1 MAVGCGAC
9 PRPSLNGL
17 FPFRSTTDE
26 GKPRTLR
33 IPLPLMKKPD
43 SKHPDRITVPTLTT
57 GQPTGTPAQQAFR
70 QAILDVENLRERL
83 HDLRAEQAEARRR
96 YWQQVGPAATAV
108 VEARHALFPTL
119 EEALLLSYFSRLE
132 EQQITAL
139 LLGNA
144 RTLEDR
150 FGEDE
155 GKIIRKYAP
164 AGARRSEVFGDNYAP
179 DPALPAEPEFIADP
193 SLPPHEQAAQAAK
206 ARRKTKA
213 QRQQEAAAQAD
224 QKQLESNAKTIYR
237 QLARTHHPD
246 LERDPTKQAAKTAQ
260 MQRIT
265 EAYEADDLYTLLQLL
280 AESGPADAE
289 ADDVL
294 ARYTR
299 ALLQQQTQLKQ
310 EMNELKYGPNG
321 FVTGTDKKQE
331 LELRQL
337 KRDLRA
343 EAEYVAH
350 VGRVISEADGL
361 RELLR
366 QLAAEGLESI

>member
-1 MAVGCGAC
+1 
-9 PRPSLNGL
+9 
-17 FPFRSTTDE
+17 
-26 GKPRTLR
+26 
-33 IPLPLMKKPD
+33 MKKAD
-43 SKHPDRITVPTLTT
+43 SAPPERITVPVRT
-57 GQPTGTPAQQAFR
+57 GEQPTGTPAQQAFR
-70 QAILDVENLRERL
+70 RAILDVENLRERL
-83 HDLRAEQAEARRR
+83 RDLRAEQAEARRR
-96 YWQQVGPAATAV
+96 YWQQVGPAARAV
-108 VEARHALFPTL
+108 VDARHALYTPL

-132 EQQITAL
+132 EQQITHL

-144 RTLEDR
+144 HTLEYR

-155 GKIIRKYAP
+155 ALIIRKYAP
-164 AGARRSEVFGDNYAP
+164 AGPRPASANIPAGQQEDGAP
-179 DPALPAEPEFIADP
+179 AFVPDP
-193 SLPPHEQAAQAAK
+193 SLPPHEQAAAAAR
-206 ARRKTKA
+206 ARRKTKS

-224 QKQLESNAKTIYR
+224 QKQLETNAKTLYR

-246 LERDPTKQAAKTAQ
+246 LERDPAKQADKTAQ

-280 AESGPADAE
+280 AESGPADAA

-310 EMNELKYGPNG
+310 EMNELKYGSNG
-321 FVTGTDKKQE
+321 FVMASGKKQE

-350 VGRVISEADGL
+350 IGRMLREPDGL
-361 RELLR
+361 RTVLR
-366 QLAAEGLESI
+366 QLAAEGMMSI

>member
-1 MAVGCGAC
+1 
-9 PRPSLNGL
+9 
-17 FPFRSTTDE
+17 
-26 GKPRTLR
+26 
-33 IPLPLMKKPD
+33 MKNPD
-43 SKHPDRITVPTLTT
+43 STLPDRITVPVRTDE
-57 GQPTGTPAQQAFR
+57 QPTGTLAQQAFR
-70 QAILDVENLRERL
+70 QAILAVENLRERL
-83 HDLRAEQAEARRR
+83 RDLRAGQAEARRR

-108 VEARHALFPTL
+108 VEARHALYPAL

-132 EQQITAL
+132 EQQIAAL

-144 RTLEDR
+144 HTLEDR

-155 GKIIRKYAP
+155 GEIIRKYAP
-164 AGARRSEVFGDNYAP
+164 AGARHDQDFGAESPAP
-179 DPALPAEPEFIADP
+179 KAPPAEPAYVPDP
-193 SLPPHEQAAQAAK
+193 SLPPHEQAAAAAK

-213 QRQQEAAAQAD
+213 QRQQEAAAQAAQLD

-237 QLARTHHPD
+237 QLARVHHPD
-246 LERDPTKQAAKTAQ
+246 LERDPAKQAAKTAL

-280 AESGPADAE
+280 AETGPADAE
-289 ADDVL
+289 TDDVL

-321 FVTGTDKKQE
+321 FITGAGKKQE

-343 EAEYVAH
+343 EAEYVQH
-350 VGRVISEADGL
+350 IGRLIGEPDGL
-361 RELLR
+361 RDLLR
-366 QLAAEGLESI
+366 QLAAEGMSHI

>member
-1 MAVGCGAC
+1 
-9 PRPSLNGL
+9 
-17 FPFRSTTDE
+17 
-26 GKPRTLR
+26 
-33 IPLPLMKKPD
+33 MKNPD
-43 SKHPDRITVPTLTT
+43 SAHPNRITVPVRTDE
-57 GQPTGTPAQQAFR
+57 PPAGTPAQQAFR
-70 QAILDVENLRERL
+70 QAILAVENLRERL
-83 HDLRAEQAEARRR
+83 RDLRAGQAEARRR
-96 YWQQVGPAATAV
+96 YWQQVGPAATAG
-108 VEARHALFPTL
+108 VEARHALYPSL
-119 EEALLLSYFSRLE
+119 EDALLLSYFSRLE

-144 RTLEDR
+144 HTLEDR

-155 GKIIRKYAP
+155 GEIIRKYAP
-164 AGARRSEVFGDNYAP
+164 DRVRRDRAFGAETPSSFHPATEPAFIP
-179 DPALPAEPEFIADP
+179 DPN
-193 SLPPHEQAAQAAK
+193 LPPHEQAAAA
-206 ARRKTKA
+206 ARTRRKTKA
-213 QRQQEAAAQAD
+213 QRQQEAAAQAAQLD

-237 QLARTHHPD
+237 QLARANHPD
-246 LERDPTKQAAKTAQ
+246 LERDPAKQAAKTAQ

-280 AESGPADAE
+280 AETGPADAE
-289 ADDVL
+289 TDDVL

-321 FVTGTDKKQE
+321 FITGAGKKQE

-343 EAEYVAH
+343 EAEYVQYI
-350 VGRVISEADGL
+350 GRAIAEPDGL
-361 RELLR
+361 RDLLR

>member
-1 MAVGCGAC
+1 MELTPTPHTYLCYH
-9 PRPSLNGL
+9 
-17 FPFRSTTDE
+17 
-26 GKPRTLR
+26 
-33 IPLPLMKKPD
+33 MKKAN
-43 SKHPDRITVPTLTT
+43 STHPDRIIVPVCIDEP
-57 GQPTGTPAQQAFR
+57 PTGTPTQRAFR

-83 HDLRAEQAEARRR
+83 RDLRTEQAEARRR

-108 VEARHALFPTL
+108 VEARHALYPSL

-132 EQQITAL
+132 QQQITAL
-139 LLGNA
+139 ILGNA
-144 RTLEDR
+144 HTLEDR

-155 GKIIRKYAP
+155 SAIIRQYAP
-164 AGARRSEVFGDNYAP
+164 AGAQPHGAFGAETPPPAAAP
-179 DPALPAEPEFIADP
+179 AFVPDP
-193 SLPPHEQAAQAAK
+193 SLPPHEQAAAAAR
-206 ARRKTKA
+206 ARRKTKT

-224 QKQLESNAKTIYR
+224 QQQLESNAKAIYR

-246 LERDPTKQAAKTAQ
+246 LERDPTKQAEKTAQ

-265 EAYEADDLYTLLQLL
+265 AAYEADDLYTLLQLL
-280 AESGPADAE
+280 AETGPTDAG

-321 FVTGTDKKQE
+321 FITGAGKKQE

-343 EAEYVAH
+343 EAEYVRH
-350 VGRVISEADGL
+350 IGRAVAEADGL
-361 RELLR
+361 RDLLR
-366 QLAAEGLESI
+366 QLANEGLGGI

>member
-1 MAVGCGAC
+1 MQNPNSAH
-9 PRPSLNGL
+9 P
-17 FPFRSTTDE
+17 E
-26 GKPRTLR
+26 R
-33 IPLPLMKKPD
+33 I
-43 SKHPDRITVPTLTT
+43 IVPVLTT
-57 GQPTGTPAQQAFR
+57 EQPAGTLAQQAFR

-83 HDLRAEQAEARRR
+83 RDLRAEQAEARRR
-96 YWQQVGPAATAV
+96 YWQQVGPSATAV
-108 VEARHALFPTL
+108 VAARHALYAPL

-132 EQQITAL
+132 EEQITGVI
-139 LLGNA
+139 LGNA
-144 RTLEDR
+144 HNLENR

-155 GKIIRKYAP
+155 AAIIRKYAP
-164 AGARRSEVFGDNYAP
+164 AGHRPAPARTAAERK
-179 DPALPAEPEFIADP
+179 EPEGSAPGFILDP
-193 SLPPHEQAAQAAK
+193 SLPPHEQAAQAAR

-213 QRQQEAAAQAD
+213 QRQQETAAQAD
-224 QKQLESNAKTIYR
+224 QKQLETNAKTIYR

-246 LERDPTKQAAKTAQ
+246 LERDPEKQAAKTAQ

-280 AESGPADAE
+280 AESGPTDADT
-289 ADDVL
+289 DDVL

-321 FVTGTDKKQE
+321 FAIASGKKQE

-350 VGRVISEADGL
+350 IGRMLLDTNGL
-361 RELLR
+361 REVLR
-366 QLAAEGLESI
+366 QLAAEGLETI

>member
-1 MAVGCGAC
+1 
-9 PRPSLNGL
+9 
-17 FPFRSTTDE
+17 
-26 GKPRTLR
+26 
-33 IPLPLMKKPD
+33 MKKAD
-43 SKHPDRITVPTLTT
+43 SAHPDRITVPVRTDE
-57 GQPTGTPAQQAFR
+57 QPTGTAAQQAFG

-83 HDLRAEQAEARRR
+83 RDLRAEQAEARRR
-96 YWQQVGPAATAV
+96 YWQQVGPAAAAV
-108 VEARHALFPTL
+108 VTARRGLFPAL
-119 EEALLLSYFSRLE
+119 EDALLLGYFSRLE
-132 EQQITAL
+132 EQQITEVI
-139 LLGNA
+139 LGNA
-144 RTLEDR
+144 QALEDR

-155 GKIIRKYAP
+155 AVIIRKYAP
-164 AGARRSEVFGDNYAP
+164 HGRRPMAAPQMPESEAASAKAVPGFIP
-179 DPALPAEPEFIADP
+179 DPT
-193 SLPPHEQAAQAAK
+193 LPPHEQAAQAAK

-213 QRQQEAAAQAD
+213 QRLQEAEAQAD

-246 LERDPTKQAAKTAQ
+246 LERDPEKQAVRTAQ

-280 AESGPADAE
+280 AESGPPDAE

-310 EMNELKYGPNG
+310 EMNELKYGVQG
-321 FVTGTDKKQE
+321 FMANSTSKKQE

-343 EAEYVAH
+343 EAEYVQH
-350 VGRVISEADGL
+350 VGRLISEAEGL
-361 RELLR
+361 REVLR
-366 QLAAEGLESI
+366 QLASEGLAVL

>member
-1 MAVGCGAC
+1 
-9 PRPSLNGL
+9 
-17 FPFRSTTDE
+17 
-26 GKPRTLR
+26 
-33 IPLPLMKKPD
+33 MKKAD
-43 SKHPDRITVPTLTT
+43 SAHPDRITVPVLTT
-57 GQPTGTPAQQAFR
+57 EQPTGTLAQKAFR

-83 HDLRAEQAEARRR
+83 RDLRTEQAEARRR

-108 VEARHALFPTL
+108 VAARHALYVPL

-132 EQQITAL
+132 EAQITGVI
-139 LLGNA
+139 LGNA
-144 RTLEDR
+144 RNLEDR

-155 GKIIRKYAP
+155 AAIIRKYAP
-164 AGARRSEVFGDNYAP
+164 AGHRPTAAKATAERQIPGAPPAP
-179 DPALPAEPEFIADP
+179 DFSPDP
-193 SLPPHEQAAQAAK
+193 TLPPHEQAAAAAR

-224 QKQLESNAKTIYR
+224 QKQLETNAKTIYR

-246 LERDPTKQAAKTAQ
+246 LERDPEKQADKTAQ

-280 AESGPADAE
+280 AESAPADAA

-321 FVTGTDKKQE
+321 FAMASGKKQE

-350 VGRVISEADGL
+350 IGRMLLEPDGL
-361 RELLR
+361 REVLR
-366 QLAAEGLESI
+366 QLAAEGMETI

>member
-1 MAVGCGAC
+1 MKQAAAA
-9 PRPSLNGL
+9 
-17 FPFRSTTDE
+17 
-26 GKPRTLR
+26 
-33 IPLPLMKKPD
+33 LPAP
-43 SKHPDRITVPTLTT
+43 ITVPVRLDEKPA
-57 GQPTGTPAQQAFR
+57 GSPTQQAFR

-96 YWQQVGPAATAV
+96 YWQQVGPAATSV
-108 VEARHALFPTL
+108 VAARHALYAPL

-132 EQQITAL
+132 EQQITAVI
-139 LLGNA
+139 LGNA

-155 GKIIRKYAP
+155 AAIIRKYAV
-164 AGARRSEVFGDNYAP
+164 AGPGHASASKATTASKNGSDTESA
-179 DPALPAEPEFIADP
+179 FIPDP
-193 SLPPHEQAAQAAK
+193 SLPPHEQAAQAAR

-213 QRQQEAAAQAD
+213 QRQQEAAAHAAQAD
-224 QKQLESNAKTIYR
+224 QQQLEANAKTIYR

-246 LERDPTKQAAKTAQ
+246 LERDPAKQADKTAQ

-280 AESGPADAE
+280 AESGPDDAA

-321 FVTGTDKKQE
+321 FIIASGKKQA

-343 EAEYVAH
+343 EAEYVQH
-350 VGRVISEADGL
+350 IVRLTSEADGL
-361 RELLR
+361 REVLR
-366 QLAAEGLESI
+366 QLAAEGLSSI

>member
-1 MAVGCGAC
+1 
-9 PRPSLNGL
+9 
-17 FPFRSTTDE
+17 
-26 GKPRTLR
+26 
-33 IPLPLMKKPD
+33 MKNPD
-43 SKHPDRITVPTLTT
+43 SAHPDRITVPARTDE
-57 GQPTGTPAQQAFR
+57 QPVGTPAQQAFR

-83 HDLRAEQAEARRR
+83 RDLRVEQAEARRR

-108 VEARHALFPTL
+108 VEARHALYPLL

-132 EQQITAL
+132 EQQIMAL
-139 LLGNA
+139 ILGNA
-144 RTLEDR
+144 HTLEDR

-155 GKIIRKYAP
+155 GDIIRKYAP
-164 AGARRSEVFGDNYAP
+164 AGARPGGGFGTETPTPPAPAAEPAFIP
-179 DPALPAEPEFIADP
+179 DPT
-193 SLPPHEQAAQAAK
+193 LPPHEQAAQAAK

-213 QRQQEAAAQAD
+213 QRQQEAVAQAAQLD

-237 QLARTHHPD
+237 QLARVHHPD
-246 LERDPTKQAAKTAQ
+246 LERDPAKQAAKTAQ

-280 AESGPADAE
+280 AETGPADAE
-289 ADDVL
+289 TDDVL

-321 FVTGTDKKQE
+321 FITGTGKKQE

-366 QLAAEGLESI
+366 QLAAEGMESI

>member
-1 MAVGCGAC
+1 
-9 PRPSLNGL
+9 
-17 FPFRSTTDE
+17 
-26 GKPRTLR
+26 
-33 IPLPLMKKPD
+33 MKQAAAA
-43 SKHPDRITVPTLTT
+43 HPAPITVPVRLDEKPA
-57 GQPTGTPAQQAFR
+57 GSPTQQAFR

-96 YWQQVGPAATAV
+96 YWQQVGPAATSV
-108 VEARHALFPTL
+108 VAARHALYSPL

-132 EQQITAL
+132 EQQITAVI
-139 LLGNA
+139 LGNA

-155 GKIIRKYAP
+155 AAIIRKYAVAGPGP
-164 AGARRSEVFGDNYAP
+164 ASASASKAITASKTGSDTESAFIP
-179 DPALPAEPEFIADP
+179 DPN
-193 SLPPHEQAAQAAK
+193 LPPHEQAAQAAR

-213 QRQQEAAAQAD
+213 QRQQEAAAQAAQAD
-224 QKQLESNAKTIYR
+224 QQQLEANAKTIYR

-246 LERDPTKQAAKTAQ
+246 LERDPAKQAGKTAQ

-280 AESGPADAE
+280 TESGPADAA

-321 FVTGTDKKQE
+321 FITASGKKQE

-343 EAEYVAH
+343 EAEYVQH
-350 VGRVISEADGL
+350 IVRLMSEADGL

-366 QLAAEGLESI
+366 QLATEGLSSI

>member
-1 MAVGCGAC
+1 
-9 PRPSLNGL
+9 
-17 FPFRSTTDE
+17 
-26 GKPRTLR
+26 
-33 IPLPLMKKPD
+33 MKKAD
-43 SKHPDRITVPTLTT
+43 SAHPDRITVPVPTSE
-57 GQPTGTPAQQAFR
+57 QPTGTLAQQAFR

-83 HDLRAEQAEARRR
+83 RDLRAEQAEARRR

-108 VEARHALFPTL
+108 VAARHALYAPL

-132 EQQITAL
+132 EAQITVVI
-139 LLGNA
+139 LGNA

-155 GKIIRKYAP
+155 AAIIHKYAP
-164 AGARRSEVFGDNYAP
+164 AGHRTAAK
-179 DPALPAEPEFIADP
+179 PAAERKKPEDSAPEFIPDP
-193 SLPPHEQAAQAAK
+193 TLPPHEQAAAAAR

-224 QKQLESNAKTIYR
+224 QKQLETNAKTIYR

-246 LERDPTKQAAKTAQ
+246 LERDPEKQADKTAQ

-280 AESGPADAE
+280 AESGPADAA

-321 FVTGTDKKQE
+321 FVTASGKKQE

-343 EAEYVAH
+343 EAEYVGH
-350 VGRVISEADGL
+350 IGRLLLDTDGL
-361 RELLR
+361 REVLR

>member
-1 MAVGCGAC
+1 
-9 PRPSLNGL
+9 
-17 FPFRSTTDE
+17 
-26 GKPRTLR
+26 
-33 IPLPLMKKPD
+33 MKKAD
-43 SKHPDRITVPTLTT
+43 SAHPDRITVPVLTNE
-57 GQPTGTPAQQAFR
+57 QPTGTLAQQAFR

-83 HDLRAEQAEARRR
+83 RDLRAEQAEARRR

-108 VEARHALFPTL
+108 VAARHALYAPL

-132 EQQITAL
+132 EAQITGVI
-139 LLGNA
+139 LGNA

-155 GKIIRKYAP
+155 AAIIRKYAP
-164 AGARRSEVFGDNYAP
+164 AGHRSATAKNA
-179 DPALPAEPEFIADP
+179 AERKKSEDSAPEFIPDP
-193 SLPPHEQAAQAAK
+193 TLPPHEQAAAAAR

-224 QKQLESNAKTIYR
+224 QKQLETNAKTIYR

-246 LERDPTKQAAKTAQ
+246 LERDPEKQADKTAQ

-280 AESGPADAE
+280 AESGPADAA

-321 FVTGTDKKQE
+321 FVTTSGKKQE

-350 VGRVISEADGL
+350 IGRLLLDTDGL
-361 RELLR
+361 REVLR
-366 QLAAEGLESI
+366 QLAAEGLETI